1 MDVNKPTT
9 TSRNNLQQAG
19 SLKDYLTSPGMK
31 QSLSEAMPK
40 HNRNVDRFV
49 KSALL
54 EINSNAKLQSC
65 TKESIFKC
73 MIESASYGLEVGG
86 VLGQAYMIPYENNA
100 QFQMGY
106 KGLLALARRSETI
119 KTISAEVV
127 YQNDDFEVELGMG
140 RNLTHKINITKERGN
155 AIAYYCLVELVNGG
169 FQFAVM
175 SKAEIEKHRDKFS
188 KAAKFDSSVW
198 KTDFDAMAK
207 KTVLI
212 QALKLCPISVEA
224 LEAVNREELKSVGE
238 AVPEKTEFVNM
249 DDVETIDSA
258 EIIDA

>member
-1 MDVNKPTT
+1 MNVNNPTT
-9 TSRNNLQQAG
+9 QSKNNLQKTG
-19 SLKDYLTSPGMK
+19 SLKEYLTSPGMK
-31 QSLSEAMPK
+31 QSLMEAMPK

-54 EINSNAKLQSC
+54 EINGNNKLQAC

-86 VLGQAYMIPYENNA
+86 ALGQAYMIPYKNSA

-119 KTISAEVV
+119 KTVSAEVV
-127 YQNDDFEVELGMG
+127 FSNDEFEVELGMG
-140 RNLTHKINITKERGN
+140 RNLTHKIDITKERGD

-198 KTDFDAMAK
+198 KTEFDAMAK
-207 KTVLI
+207 KTVII

-238 AVPEKTEFVNM
+238 TVPERTDLVDMN
-249 DDVETIDSA
+249 DPDTIEGEVHND
-258 EIIDA
+258 